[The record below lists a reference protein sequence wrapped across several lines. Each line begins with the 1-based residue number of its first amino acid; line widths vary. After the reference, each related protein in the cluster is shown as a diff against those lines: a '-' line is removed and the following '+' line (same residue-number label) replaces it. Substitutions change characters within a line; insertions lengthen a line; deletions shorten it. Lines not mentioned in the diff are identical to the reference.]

1 MQLRQ
6 AQQDVLDHVREAM
19 AAGKRDIFIQA
30 PTGTGKSL
38 IALELSKILQESG
51 YMSYLLT
58 SEKSL
63 QQQYEYDCNVKFAV
77 RHSDVKSISGVDTYT
92 CDVNGEKFSLGVC
105 RSLGMSYG
113 EAEKL
118 PCAGTCAYIQ
128 RRRAAMLS
136 PRSLMNY
143 SYWLIQMNYV
153 LRKMGDNSPFRVRDV
168 IICDE
173 AHKIPDIVES
183 HFACRLKPETAD
195 RINGVIGA
203 LRKIGHMYDVS
214 TLPLH
219 TAITEALA
227 VPEKSS
233 PADHHSALQRVYA
246 EYTFVKNTLDTIKTS
261 LSSSFIPGGYDN
273 ANLTSWHKN
282 LPREV
287 KNLFKLAD
295 DIKDHHCKVE
305 DYTQM
310 IEQHGLHNLVVCDED
325 GERAYHN
332 MSDHLLFHRHFRNFA
347 RTRIYMSATLQPK
360 LLIDRWKL
368 DPTKCYIINVNS
380 DWDSANSPIV
390 LCNTADMG
398 YSGGRAAIGKAVKK
412 IDELLD
418 THMHERGV
426 IHTVTHLIADEL
438 KTNSRHA
445 TRLLT
450 YANTAEKL
458 ELLDQL
464 ESTPSNSVLVGP
476 SLFTGIDLADD
487 KGRFNIITKLAFPN
501 VGNTLWARRFK
512 FARDVYFGETAA
524 VLEQSAGRTTRH
536 VDDYSTT
543 YILDSRAKDFLKY
556 SRRYMSDTFM
566 ERLVKPPVR

>member
-1 MQLRQ
+1 MQLRT
-6 AQQDVLDHVREAM
+6 AQQDVLNHVLEAM

-38 IALELSKILQESG
+38 IALELSKILAESG
-51 YMSYLLT
+51 YLSYLLT

-63 QQQYEYDCNVKFAV
+63 QQQYEYDCNVKFKS

-92 CDVNGEKFSLGVC
+92 CDINGEKFSLGVC
-105 RSLGMSYG
+105 RAMGLTYS
-113 EAEKL
+113 ETNQL

-128 RRRAAMLS
+128 RRQAAIQS
-136 PRSLMNY
+136 RRSLMNY

-153 LRKMGDNSPFRVRDV
+153 LRKMGDASPFRVRDV

-195 RINGVIGA
+195 RVNGVIDA
-203 LRKIGHMYDVS
+203 LRKMGHAYDAP

-219 TAITEALA
+219 TAIVEALKIPA
-227 VPEKSS
+227 KAPA
-233 PADHHSALQRVYA
+233 ADHHAALQTVYA
-246 EYTFVKNTLDTIKTS
+246 EYTALKNTLNTIKTS
-261 LSSSFIPGGYDN
+261 IANSYIPGGYDN
-273 ANLTSWHKN
+273 ANLTAWHKN

-287 KNLFKLAD
+287 KNLFRLAD

-310 IEQHGLHNLVVCDED
+310 IERHGLHNLVVCDDD

-368 DPTKCYIINVNS
+368 DPSKCYIINVSS
-380 DWDSANSPIV
+380 DWDPANSPIV

-398 YSGGRAAIGKAVKK
+398 YTGGRDSVNRAVKK

-418 THMHERGV
+418 VHYNERGV

-438 KTNSRHA
+438 KANSRHA
-445 TRLLT
+445 HRLLT
-450 YANTAEKL
+450 YSSTAEKL
-458 ELLDQL
+458 GLLDQL
-464 ESTPSNSVLVGP
+464 DNKPSNSVLVGP
-476 SLFTGIDLADD
+476 SLFTGIDLADE

-501 VGNTLWARRFK
+501 VGNALWARRFK
-512 FARDVYFGETAA
+512 YARDVYFGETAA

-536 VDDYSTT
+536 ESDYSTT

-556 SRRYMSDTFM
+556 SRRYLSDTFL
-566 ERLVKPPVR
+566 ERLVKPLKR